1 MNSATDTDV
10 VPDRTTLNIL
20 AALARGKSV
29 AEAASCCNVS
39 ESTLRRKLARL
50 REQWTV
56 RSTVQVIVLAVRR
69 GLI

>member
-1 MNSATDTDV
+1 MNSVKDAGA
-10 VPDRTTLNIL
+10 VPDQTTLNIL

-29 AEAASCCNVS
+29 AEAATCCNVS
-39 ESTLRRKLARL
+39 ESTLRRKLACL

-56 RSTVQVIVLAVRR
+56 RSTAQMIVLAVRR

>member
-1 MNSATDTDV
+1 MNSVEDTV
-10 VPDRTTLNIL
+10 AVPDQTTLHIL

-29 AEAASCCNVS
+29 AEAATCCNVS

-56 RSTVQVIVLAVRR
+56 RSTAQMIVLAVRR

>member
-1 MNSATDTDV
+1 MNSVIGTGA
-10 VPDRTTLNIL
+10 VPDQTTLNIL

-29 AEAASCCNVS
+29 AEAATYCNVS

-50 REQWTV
+50 RQQWTV
-56 RSTVQVIVLAVRR
+56 RSTVQMIVLAVRR

>member
-1 MNSATDTDV
+1 VNAVTDTGA
-10 VPDRTTLNIL
+10 VPDQTTLNIL

-29 AEAASCCNVS
+29 AEAATCCNVS

-50 REQWTV
+50 RRQWTV
-56 RSTVQVIVLAVRR
+56 RSTVQMIVLAVRR

>member
-1 MNSATDTDV
+1 MNSVEDTV
-10 VPDRTTLNIL
+10 AVPDQTTLKIL

-29 AEAASCCNVS
+29 AEAATCCNVS

-56 RSTVQVIVLAVRR
+56 RSTAQMVVLAVRR

>member
-1 MNSATDTDV
+1 VNSVREAGA

-29 AEAASCCNVS
+29 AEAATCCNVS

-56 RSTVQVIVLAVRR
+56 RSTVQMIVLAVRR